1 MKTLIILTGAPGSG
15 KSTWAK
21 RYISEHENTY
31 IISSDAVRYELTGS
45 FNDHTRQPEVW
56 ALFEKRI
63 HDYAK
68 KSEDVTVILDA
79 LCDLNSLRIKYV
91 KENPE
96 YDKYVLVVF
105 PRSFEFVKIHNKMRP
120 EEVWVPDDILLSLYN
135 KYEKPSAEALGY
147 FQEVLIVK
155 EED

>member
-1 MKTLIILTGAPGSG
+1 MKQLVILTGAPGSG

-21 RYISEHENTY
+21 NYVKNHENSY
-31 IISSDAVRYELTGS
+31 IISSDAIRYEITGR
-45 FNDHTRQPEVW
+45 FDDHTRQPEVW

-63 HDYAK
+63 HEYANK
-68 KSEDVTVILDA
+68 AENVTVILDA

-96 YDKYVLVVF
+96 YDKYTLVLF
-105 PRSFEFVKIHNKMRP
+105 PRTFEYVKKFNKQRP
-120 EEVWVPDDILLSLYN
+120 EENWVPDDILRMLYD
-135 KYEKPSAEALGY
+135 KYENPSAEALGY
-147 FQEVLIVK
+147 FNEVLIVN